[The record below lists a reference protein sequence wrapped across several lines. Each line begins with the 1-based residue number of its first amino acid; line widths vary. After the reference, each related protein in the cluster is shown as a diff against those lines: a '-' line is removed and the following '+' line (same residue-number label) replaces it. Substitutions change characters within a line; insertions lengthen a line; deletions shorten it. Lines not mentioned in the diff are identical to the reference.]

1 MSTPAPHGAPPTQ
14 PTGASSGVTAFEAAC
29 SRRDFALLQQALDGL
44 PVSQAVT
51 HLHHLFPQNSVRW
64 YKRYYPH
71 LMALSPDDFWRAL
84 HADPTATSA
93 IRKALSGHPRH
104 PTRRSR

>member
-1 MSTPAPHGAPPTQ
+1 MSTPAPHGAPSTQ

-29 SRRDFALLQQALDGL
+29 ERRDYALLQQALGGL

-51 HLHHLFPQNSVRW
+51 HLHRLFPQNSVRW

-71 LMALSPDDFWRAL
+71 LMALDPADFSRL
-84 HADPTATSA
+84 LSYSDPTGDHAVA
-93 IRKALSGHPRH
+93 RLLHPER
-104 PTRRSR
+104 TAA